1 MTKAKEKV
9 VAKAP
14 EPVKKSE
21 QTLEETIKDL
31 GLPTVEKAKAEPVKA
46 SKGFKA
52 INSSTVCQLC
62 RRADRTFGITV

>member
-1 MTKAKEKV
+1 MTKAKVKAEM
-9 VAKAP
+9 KAP
-14 EPVKKSE
+14 EPVKAAEVK
-21 QTLEETIKDL
+21 
-31 GLPTVEKAKAEPVKA
+31 VEAKAEPVKT